1 MIFMRTIK
9 QLALVALVALVG
21 ATVDLSAARSAASSA
36 EEILKQARQAIG
48 TEDAL
53 RSVQSLTAKGKYRRI
68 MQDRDVS
75 GDREFDFLLPDKFQR
90 SDSFNMG
97 PMGMSASITRTLNG
111 AESWTD
117 TNSPGGGGVIIMR
130 DGQAEKPTKEQLEQ
144 MQRRRTAE
152 LRAEFGRYMLAL
164 LLNPPS
170 DFNVTYTYA
179 GEAVA
184 DDGRADVI
192 DASGPDGFAARLFL
206 SKETHLPLM
215 LTYRGP
221 KMRVMMMSRPGGGHG
236 QPGGGAG
243 AGAAQA
249 EKEARERLSKEG
261 PPAKPEEAEY
271 QLRFEDYRKVG
282 GLMLPHRITQA
293 ADGELNE
300 EWEIKSYELNPQ
312 FKADKFQKK

>member
-9 QLALVALVALVG
+9 QLALVALLALAG
-21 ATVDLSAARSAASSA
+21 ATVDLSTARTAASSA

-48 TEDAL
+48 GEEAL
-53 RSVQSLTAKGKYRRI
+53 RSVQSLTAKGKYRRVL
-68 MQDRDVS
+68 QDRDVS
-75 GDREFDFLLPDKFQR
+75 GERELYFQLPDKFQR
-90 SDSFNMG
+90 SDSFDRG
-97 PMGMSASITRTLNG
+97 PMGMSVYMTRTLNG
-111 AESWTD
+111 AESWTE
-117 TNSPGGGGVIIMR
+117 TSAPGGGVVIMR
-130 DGQAEKPTKEQLEQ
+130 DGQAEKPTREQLEQ
-144 MQRRRTAE
+144 MQRRQASQ
-152 LRAEFGRYMLAL
+152 LRAEFARYLLAL
-164 LLNPPS
+164 FLNPPS

-192 DASGPDGFAARLFL
+192 DANGPEGFAARLFL

-215 LTYRGP
+215 LSYRGP
-221 KMRVMMMSRPGGGHG
+221 MMRMMMMTRPGGGHG
-236 QPGGGAG
+236 QPS
-243 AGAAQA
+243 AAATAEA

-261 PPAKPEEAEY
+261 PAAKPEEAEY

-282 GLMLPHRITQA
+282 ALVLPHRITQA
-293 ADGELNE
+293 QDGEINE